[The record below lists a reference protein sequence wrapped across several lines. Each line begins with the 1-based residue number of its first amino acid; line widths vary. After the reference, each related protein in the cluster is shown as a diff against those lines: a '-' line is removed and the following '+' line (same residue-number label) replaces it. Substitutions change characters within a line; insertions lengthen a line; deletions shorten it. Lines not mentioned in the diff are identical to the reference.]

1 LQWRDLDMESSRV
14 AIRRALIPIDGKL
27 LVSEPKTKRGRRLIA
42 LDQETLAVLREQAAC
57 QLSEERLWGE
67 GWVSSGYV
75 FTKESGEPLHP
86 ERISALFGRLVR
98 RACLPKIPLHG
109 LRHTYASL
117 ALAKGVNPLIVSR
130 RLGHSTVAFT
140 LDVYSHVLPQV
151 DAEAAELI
159 AGISPRLS

>member
-1 LQWRDLDMESSRV
+1 MQRHSPSCVTRPPASSPSSARG
-14 AIRRALIPIDGKL
+14 ARAG
-27 LVSEPKTKRGRRLIA
+27 S
-42 LDQETLAVLREQAAC
+42 
-57 QLSEERLWGE
+57 
-67 GWVSSGYV
+67 SSGYV

-86 ERISALFGRLVR
+86 ERISALFNRLVR
-98 RACLPKIPLHG
+98 DACLPRIPLHG

-159 AGISPRLS
+159 AAVAGSDSRE